1 MKFKKLAD
9 TVKTKVKEYKENAPK
24 REQEREEKIKKNR
37 AKNLE
42 KLEYLKQ
49 KTELQKEI
57 SKNSPP
63 RTGLFS
69 GIQQMSQSAQQQ
81 RRPSNMNSSRPWVET
96 KALDFDNIFGLGSE
110 QTHHQYRPKTKK
122 GKKRKTNNKKNL
134 DKEFERMI
142 GGF

>member
-1 MKFKKLAD
+1 MKFKDLAS

-57 SKNSPP
+57 NQNKPP
-63 RTGLFS
+63 ATGLFS
-69 GIQQMSQSAQQQ
+69 GIQQMSQSAQQTK
-81 RRPSNMNSSRPWVET
+81 RPTNSSRPRVEN
-96 KALDFDNIFGLGSE
+96 KALDFNAIFGLDSE
-110 QTHHQYRPKTKK
+110 QTHHQYKAPKKK
-122 GKKRKTNNKKNL
+122 NNKKKL